1 MTERE
6 QNAFR
11 IVIGLYGKWRSVE
24 MKTDEQWEA
33 FGAEIG
39 QAWKEMGPDLP
50 LGFRLLEAV
59 LETFSD
65 MYRDGKKPEMQNYFG
80 RTDL

>member
-1 MTERE
+1 
-6 QNAFR
+6 
-11 IVIGLYGKWRSVE
+11 
-24 MKTDEQWEA
+24 
-33 FGAEIG
+33 
-39 QAWKEMGPDLP
+39 MGPDLP

-65 MYRDGKKPEMQNYFG
+65 MYRDGKKPALQNYFG

>member
-1 MTERE
+1 
-6 QNAFR
+6 
-11 IVIGLYGKWRSVE
+11 
-24 MKTDEQWEA
+24 
-33 FGAEIG
+33 
-39 QAWKEMGPDLP
+39 MGPDLP